1 MNKIADMLGMYLAAI
16 LLTLLAATLFSLA
29 ISVIPSICFNII
41 TILKVWA
48 GIWGIMFIKGSLK
61 NKVF

>member
-16 LLTLLAATLFSLA
+16 LLTLLAATLFSLT

-48 GIWGIMFIKGSLK
+48 GIWGNNVYKRSFKK
-61 NKVF
+61 